1 MKKDGINLAFKITNW
16 CNLNCA
22 HCIERSSCK
31 EPFDLL
37 PLPKMHKII
46 KEFKNLDVNQS
57 DFVVITGGE
66 SMAPYYNNQQ
76 NYIKQAL
83 RYIYKAGYVPVI
95 KTNAV
100 WGTDIKLRQKILFD
114 LAESA
119 YKYRKVVTLDISIDE
134 FHNNLSGAANI
145 ITNVV
150 SSSKYL
156 SPAIRLC
163 LAGFSSQASAEKL
176 LILQT
181 MLKSNN
187 LIIIPE
193 NEISFAA
200 YYVPNDINNSIGA
213 RIYTNF
219 ITQLAKVG
227 RAKDNNLPAIEMN
240 KDSYSSISCLQIDN
254 KDVATFGYMWQEN
267 MNNKTLKSVL
277 SNLIEKTKE

>member
-37 PLPKMHKII
+37 LLPKMHKII

-83 RYIYKAGYVPVI
+83 RYIYKAGYVPTI

-100 WGTDIKLRQKILFD
+100 WDTDIKLRQKILFD

-145 ITNVV
+145 ITDIIT
-150 SSSKYL
+150 SKYL

-163 LAGFSSQASAEKL
+163 LAGF
-176 LILQT
+176 
-181 MLKSNN
+181 
-187 LIIIPE
+187 P
-193 NEISFAA
+193 
-200 YYVPNDINNSIGA
+200 
-213 RIYTNF
+213 
-219 ITQLAKVG
+219 AKH
-227 RAKDNNLPAIEMN
+227 LPKN
-240 KDSYSSISCLQIDN
+240 Y
-254 KDVATFGYMWQEN
+254 
-267 MNNKTLKSVL
+267 
-277 SNLIEKTKE
+277 